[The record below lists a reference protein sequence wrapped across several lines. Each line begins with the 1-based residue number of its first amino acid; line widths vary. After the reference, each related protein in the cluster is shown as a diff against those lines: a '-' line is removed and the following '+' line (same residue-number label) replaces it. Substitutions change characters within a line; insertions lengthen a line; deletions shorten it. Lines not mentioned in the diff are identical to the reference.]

1 MHPLSR
7 PHSLERRQERL
18 RQLLERRKLPLLV
31 VSNPVNIFYL
41 TGFRG
46 SAGVAILGPS
56 EALLWVDP
64 RYTQQAR
71 EQARGVEVVEERGSL
86 LKAAGRWLGKRG
98 VKKAGY
104 EDGHLTCAGLRE
116 LAGQTPGTVRLT
128 PAGGL
133 VEELRY
139 VKDPEEIECIRNAG
153 RLTAAVLAEVIKQVR
168 PGVRE
173 CDLAAEIDY
182 RLRRRGADGAAFETI
197 VASGPRAAWPHAR
210 ASAKLLK
217 KSELVIFDLGAILR
231 GYAADMTR
239 TFYLGNPSRRVRSLY
254 SAVLE
259 AQQRAVRGLG
269 AGKRGR
275 EDVDA
280 AARRA
285 LAARGLDGCF
295 THSTGHGVGLEIH
308 EKPRLARG
316 EWQRL
321 EAGCVVTVEPGV
333 YLEGLGGIR
342 IEDTVLVRRGGRE
355 ILTPAPKDDWI
366 IM

>member
-56 EALLWVDP
+56 AALLWVDP

-128 PAGGL
+128 PAGEL

-173 CDLAAEIDY
+173 SDLAAEIEC

-259 AQQRAVRGLG
+259 AQQRAVRSLG
-269 AGKRGR
+269 AGKRAR
-275 EDVDA
+275 DVDA

-285 LAARGLDGCF
+285 LAARGLDGWF

-316 EWQRL
+316 ERQRL

-342 IEDTVLVRRGGRE
+342 IEDTVLVRRGGGE

>member
-1 MHPLSR
+1 MA
-7 PHSLERRQERL
+7 
-18 RQLLERRKLPLLV
+18 
-31 VSNPVNIFYL
+31 IF
-41 TGFRG
+41 
-46 SAGVAILGPS
+46 GPS

-71 EQARGVEVVEERGSL
+71 EQAPGVEVIEERGSL

-98 VKKAGY
+98 LKAAGY
-104 EDGHLTCAGLRE
+104 DDEHLSCAGLRE
-116 LAGQTPGTVRLT
+116 LAGQTPRSMRLR

-133 VEELRY
+133 VEELPY
-139 VKDPEEIECIRNAG
+139 VKDPDEVECIRNAG
-153 RLTAAVLAEVIKQVR
+153 GLTAEVFAEVRRHVR

-197 VASGPRAAWPHAR
+197 VVSGPRAAWPHAR
-210 ASAKLLK
+210 ASAKLLQ
-217 KSELVIFDLGAILR
+217 KSELVIFDLGAILT

-239 TFYLGNPSRRVRSLY
+239 TLYLGNPGRDVRRLY
-254 SAVLE
+254 AAVLE
-259 AQQRAVRGLG
+259 AQHRAVRSVR
-269 AGKRGR
+269 AGKQAR
-275 EDVDA
+275 EVDA
-280 AARRA
+280 VARRA

-316 EWQRL
+316 ERQRL

-366 IM
+366 II